1 VKRFYTFLF
10 TLLALS
16 LSSITH
22 AKENLD
28 HVRYGKENIDGINIF
43 YRETGDPSKKAVVLL
58 HGFPTSSHMYREV
71 LAELGDEFYLIA
83 PDYPG
88 YGDSD
93 FPAQSEY
100 TYTFDNIAETMD
112 QFLIKRGLKNYTL
125 MIQDYGAPI
134 GFRIATKHPEK
145 VSGFV
150 VMNGNAYE
158 EGLSPEGWAPIMKY
172 WKDKNQPELEKT
184 ITEQVFS
191 LEGLKWQYTHGTRN
205 QANIKC
211 NLICFLI
218 IKTT

>member
-1 VKRFYTFLF
+1 MKRFYTFLF

-43 YRETGDPSKKAVVLL
+43 YREAGDPSKKAVVLL

-172 WKDKNQPELEKT
+172 WKNKNVTLR
-184 ITEQVFS
+184 IS
-191 LEGLKWQYTHGTRN
+191 SSN
-205 QANIKC
+205 N
-211 NLICFLI
+211 NLWTLVGYLI
-218 IKTT
+218 LS